1 MGDIVLAG
9 ATSGTTTLTPAA
21 VSGTTTLTLPA
32 TTDTL
37 VGKTTTDTL
46 TNKTLTS
53 PTITGASIT
62 VASTAAPA
70 FSAYTTTTQALTGA
84 VTTKVNFGGEVFDT
98 NSNFAS
104 SRFTPTVAGY
114 YQLTTALVYNAATF
128 TDLYIYKNGSV
139 YQQIFGNYSSSTYYG
154 SGTGLIY
161 LNGTTDY
168 AEIYV
173 YSSSSLSITS
183 SQQNCWFSGAM
194 VRSA

>member
-1 MGDIVLAG
+1 MASTINAS
-9 ATSGTTTLTPAA
+9 TSPAAIIQTADGTANLSLQSNGTTIAA
-21 VSGTTTLTLPA
+21 
-32 TTDTL
+32 
-37 VGKTTTDTL
+37 
-46 TNKTLTS
+46 LTS
-53 PTITGASIT
+53 TGMAVTGTLSASGVITATGGLVVGA
-62 VASTAAPA
+62 AAAPA

-114 YQLTTALVYNAATF
+114 YQLTTALVYSAATF

-173 YSSSSLSITS
+173 YSSGSLSITS

>member
-1 MGDIVLAG
+1 MASIVVAGD
-9 ATSGTTTLTPAA
+9 TSGTVTLAAPA
-21 VSGTTTLTLPA
+21 VSGTTTLTLP
-32 TTDTL
+32 TTS
-37 VGKTTTDTL
+37 G
-46 TNKTLTS
+46 
-53 PTITGASIT
+53 T
-62 VASTAAPA
+62 VMVNGPA
-70 FSAYTTTTQALTGA
+70 FSVYTTTTQALTGA

-173 YSSSSLSITS
+173 YSSGSLSITS

>member
-1 MGDIVLAG
+1 MGGTMSSITINGD
-9 ATSGTTTLTPAA
+9 TSGSVILQAPA
-21 VSGTTTLTLPA
+21 VSGSTTLTLP
-32 TTDTL
+32 TTSGT
-37 VGKTTTDTL
+37 V
-46 TNKTLTS
+46 LTS
-53 PTITGASIT
+53 ANAFSAGTG
-62 VASTAAPA
+62 PA

-114 YQLTTALVYNAATF
+114 YQLTTSLVYNAATF

-139 YQQIFGNYSSSTYYG
+139 YQAIFGNYSSSTYYA

-173 YSSSSLSITS
+173 YSSGSLSITS

-194 VRSA
+194 VRGA

>member
-1 MGDIVLAG
+1 MSKISLTPNA
-9 ATSGTTTLTPAA
+9 SGTGNFTIASPNSNTDR
-21 VSGTTTLTLPA
+21 TLTLPDNTGTII
-32 TTDTL
+32 TT
-37 VGKTTTDTL
+37 
-46 TNKTLTS
+46 
-53 PTITGASIT
+53 
-62 VASTAAPA
+62 ASTFGGTGPA

-84 VTTKVNFGGEVFDT
+84 VTTKVNFDGEVFDT

-114 YQLTTALVYNAATF
+114 YQLTTSLVYNAATF

-139 YQQIFGNYSSSTYYG
+139 YQAIFGNYSSSTYYAA
-154 SGTGLIY
+154 GTGLIY

-173 YSSSSLSITS
+173 YSSGSLSITS

-194 VRSA
+194 VRGA

>member
-1 MGDIVLAG
+1 MSTIINATTTNGVVIQPDNSGSLVLQ
-9 ATSGTTTLTPAA
+9 TNNGTTALTI
-21 VSGTTTLTLPA
+21 
-32 TTDTL
+32 DTSQNVAFAKGFT
-37 VGKTTTDTL
+37 VG
-46 TNKTLTS
+46 
-53 PTITGASIT
+53 A
-62 VASTAAPA
+62 TAAPA

-114 YQLTTALVYNAATF
+114 YQLTTALVYNSATF

-173 YSSSSLSITS
+173 YSSGSLSITS